1 MSGSDCEVEV
11 AGSRLT
17 VAWRTL
23 TAADRAGIA
32 SYLARSGT
40 AADLA
45 LAAFWLRVAG
55 RTAEAQGF
63 EARAGE
69 AAAEVRAAFSTP

>member
-1 MSGSDCEVEV
+1 
-11 AGSRLT
+11 
-17 VAWRTL
+17 
-23 TAADRAGIA
+23 
-32 SYLARSGT
+32 
-40 AADLA
+40 
-45 LAAFWLRVAG
+45 LRVAG